1 MVGKYNEEL
10 LEVLSNSKIKSTNEI
25 LKDLEKKIKKKLNW
39 HLLYRYLS
47 ELTENGKVE
56 KMNAKA
62 AFFWRRK

>member
-1 MVGKYNEEL
+1 MVGKYNGEL
-10 LEVLSNSKIKSTNEI
+10 LEVLSNSKIKSTNEV
-25 LKDLEKKIKKKLNW
+25 LKDLEKKIKKRLNW

-47 ELTENGKVE
+47 ELAEEGKVE